1 MGFNIRGH
9 QRGRQSVKKPF
20 SIQLFIVTPSMAGVN
35 GKVHVFT
42 VVLGNIGNICL
53 GDCPDDLEYNSRSR
67 SRVCLGEVPGDVQWR
82 RRDRRSGTSGDAEQ
96 GYWRD
101 RGKRE
106 LWGFPWKWTFLVTT
120 CVDTCLKVGGECKGR
135 FAD

>member
-9 QRGRQSVKKPF
+9 QRGRQSVKKPL

-42 VVLGNIGNICL
+42 LVLGNIRNIGL
-53 GDCPDDLEYNSRSR
+53 GDRPDDCKFDSRFS
-67 SRVCLGEVPGDVQWR
+67 VTCLFGGSAWR
-82 RRDRRSGTSGDAEQ
+82 RPAAQERRRGAGTLEGSREEGT
-96 GYWRD
+96 GGS
-101 RGKRE
+101 RGN
-106 LWGFPWKWTFLVTT
+106 GHFLVTT